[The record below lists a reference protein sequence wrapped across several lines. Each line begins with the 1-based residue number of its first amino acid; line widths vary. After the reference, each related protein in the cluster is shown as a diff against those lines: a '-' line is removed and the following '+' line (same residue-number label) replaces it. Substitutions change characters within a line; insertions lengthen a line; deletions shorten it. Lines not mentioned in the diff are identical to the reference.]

1 MSDYKK
7 LYRSRDKKLCGV
19 CGGIAEYFELD
30 PVVMGHLHFRELFS
44 WFDCLFDL
52 CLGHATTALTRSHQM
67 SDHVT
72 EITWFVDFSP
82 SLKTFETPYVYLIST
97 YQ

>member
-30 PVVMGHLHFRELFS
+30 PTLIRLLWV
-44 WFDCLFDL
+44 
-52 CLGHATTALTRSHQM
+52 
-67 SDHVT
+67 
-72 EITWFVDFSP
+72 IFVFASC
-82 SLKTFETPYVYLIST
+82 SVGLIAYLICALVMP
-97 YQ
+97 QQP